1 MCGIIKGQFTCSSL
15 PSRSFYRI
23 FNILLFLSLFPFTSY
38 LDEKNGEIPVYKSEV
53 TKNGMWKPF
62 ELDVTLFCNGDMVS
76 LRFRSDTIEPTDHHQ
91 DVPLQGE
98 RRPHSSGRTH
108 RISSHSI
115 PPKTSTS
122 KLIAASSSSLPLASL
137 SLSIPNF
144 LYQPRPS
151 FLHYLQ
157 SGLDLNFMVA
167 IDLTGSNGNPSFPD
181 SLHYFNPSLYAQGR
195 LNPYETA
202 ILAVGHVLEY
212 YDTDRRFPTYG
223 FGACPAGF
231 PTANHCFALNGNEGY
246 PEVEGVAGIMEVYH
260 RTLTAVRFS
269 GPTLFEYVLGKAVG

>member
-1 MCGIIKGQFTCSSL
+1 
-15 PSRSFYRI
+15 
-23 FNILLFLSLFPFTSY
+23 
-38 LDEKNGEIPVYKSEV
+38 
-53 TKNGMWKPF
+53 
-62 ELDVTLFCNGDMVS
+62 
-76 LRFRSDTIEPTDHHQ
+76 
-91 DVPLQGE
+91 
-98 RRPHSSGRTH
+98 
-108 RISSHSI
+108 
-115 PPKTSTS
+115 
-122 KLIAASSSSLPLASL
+122 
-137 SLSIPNF
+137 
-144 LYQPRPS
+144 
-151 FLHYLQ
+151 
-157 SGLDLNFMVA
+157 MVA

-202 ILAVGHVLEY
+202 ILAVGHVLEF

-231 PTANHCFALNGNEGY
+231 PTANHCFALNGTEGY